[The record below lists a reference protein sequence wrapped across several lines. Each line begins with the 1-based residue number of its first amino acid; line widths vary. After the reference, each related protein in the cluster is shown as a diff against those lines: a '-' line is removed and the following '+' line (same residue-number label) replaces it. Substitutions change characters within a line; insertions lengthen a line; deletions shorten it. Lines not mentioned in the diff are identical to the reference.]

1 MKIFLKNFPKQCF
14 LAESVLKALLLTLS
28 LWGVVHQEIA
38 PHTTY
43 FCCLT
48 VETCPAR
55 VYWTLGGVMQG
66 YNEEV
71 LHWNIRR
78 VSSLSKGESFLTTVW
93 VNGWLHLRSWITRRT
108 LFYYSQLRRRFF
120 RKKSSLPDLR
130 LKTMNLVSYQ
140 RALNLSV
147 RNRYGFW
154 CVRMT
159 RAKPAWLVY
168 GWIFHF
174 RILKGLMHYVLCLQ
188 EVCTAYR
195 HSNENEYSGII

>member
-1 MKIFLKNFPKQCF
+1 MSLKLFF
-14 LAESVLKALLLTLS
+14 W
-28 LWGVVHQEIA
+28 LWVYVRVVHQEIA

-48 VETCPAR
+48 METCPAR

-130 LKTMNLVSYQ
+130 LKTMNLVNLKSMKLISEVLIWILMCAHDQGETCMTCVWLDFSLPYFEGID
-140 RALNLSV
+140 ALCAVPPGSLYSIST
-147 RNRYGFW
+147 FKW
-154 CVRMT
+154 E
-159 RAKPAWLVY
+159 
-168 GWIFHF
+168 WIFWNH
-174 RILKGLMHYVLCLQ
+174 LTQTL
-188 EVCTAYR
+188 
-195 HSNENEYSGII
+195 